1 MLKRVAIV
9 DDETEGRN
17 LIAKLLEEH
26 GYACSSF
33 SNGRDAISA
42 LGRDTFDLFIIDWN
56 MPGISGI
63 EVIEWARKNLKYY
76 LPVIMMTS
84 RSEETDIVKGL
95 EAGADDFI
103 IKPERGSIIA
113 ARVAAVM
120 RRNNSDINTARVETF
135 GRYSFDTAVNEAR
148 MDGILIEMTSKEF
161 TLALSFFRNIQRPLS
176 RAYLLETVWKS
187 VGDLPTRTLDVHV
200 SRIRSKLGLRPENG
214 YSLQTVFGF
223 GYRLEEMIEEE

>member
-1 MLKRVAIV
+1 MLKRVAII
-9 DDETEGRN
+9 DDEAEGRSF
-17 LIAKLLEEH
+17 IAKLLEGN

-33 SNGRDAISA
+33 ANGRDAISA
-42 LGRDTFDLFIIDWN
+42 FGRDTFDLIIVDWN
-56 MPGISGI
+56 MPGITGI
-63 EVIEWARKNLKYY
+63 EVIEWVRSNTTRYV
-76 LPVIMMTS
+76 PVIMMTS

-103 IKPERGSIIA
+103 IKPERASIII
-113 ARVAAVM
+113 ARAAAVI
-120 RRNNSDINTARVETF
+120 RRNNSDMQTARVETF
-135 GRYSFDTAVNEAR
+135 GRYSFDTAVSEAR
-148 MDGILIEMTSKEF
+148 IDDNLVEMTSKEF
-161 TLALSFFRNIQRPLS
+161 TLALSFFRNLQRPLS

-223 GYRLEEMIEEE
+223 GYRLEEIVDEE